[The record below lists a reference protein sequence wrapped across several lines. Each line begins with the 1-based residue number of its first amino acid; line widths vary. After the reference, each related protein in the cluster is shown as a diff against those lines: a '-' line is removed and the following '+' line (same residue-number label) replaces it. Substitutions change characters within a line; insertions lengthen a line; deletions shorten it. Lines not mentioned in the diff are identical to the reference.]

1 MQCKLTLPLTG
12 PTFVVILQCSV
23 STYIKPISLSGA
35 HWMVVL
41 YCVVSIYITTDRTT
55 YKRFRT
61 NQSFLFLFNAQCLAE
76 KQQIPIL
83 YYLVWPN
90 RGSNPRS
97 TAIEACTLT
106 ITPPM
111 WFAIRIRTRNFSGDR
126 HCNDCIYTN
135 QTTIQLWPRPHP
147 PHIFKGYNPILTNKK
162 DLV

>member
-23 STYIKPISLSGA
+23 FTYIKPISLSGP

-41 YCVVSIYITTDRTT
+41 YCVVSIYIVTDRTT

-61 NQSFLFLFNAQCLAE
+61 NQSFLFLLNAQCLAE

-111 WFAIRIRTRNFSGDR
+111 WFAISRIRTRNFSGDR
-126 HCNDCIYTN
+126 HCNDCIYAN
-135 QTTIQLWPRPHP
+135 PTIIQSRPRPHP
-147 PHIFKGYNPILTNKK
+147 PHIFKGYNPKIFINQ
-162 DLV
+162 